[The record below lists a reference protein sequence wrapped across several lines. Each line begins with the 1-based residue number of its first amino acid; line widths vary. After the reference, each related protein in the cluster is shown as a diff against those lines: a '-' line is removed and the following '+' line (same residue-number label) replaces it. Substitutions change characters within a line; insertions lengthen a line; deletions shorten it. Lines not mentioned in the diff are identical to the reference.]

1 MCPLAFLFI
10 VLWIEDDPYY
20 CSWRNLGGVSHS
32 RCANQRC
39 GHSPARFQSE
49 LAWSCSPSR
58 LSLDAWAC
66 LIPWIICPWVM
77 QWHWVLVPFLLALS
91 LVDLAVVYALLSGA
105 FFWTSHEFSMPRTQV
120 LHVCKFLF
128 LVLTNQL
135 LSGMNLGNAH
145 ARHLSL

>member
-1 MCPLAFLFI
+1 
-10 VLWIEDDPYY
+10 
-20 CSWRNLGGVSHS
+20 
-32 RCANQRC
+32 
-39 GHSPARFQSE
+39 
-49 LAWSCSPSR
+49 
-58 LSLDAWAC
+58 
-66 LIPWIICPWVM
+66 M

-105 FFWTSHEFSMPRTQV
+105 FFWTSHEFSMPRNQV

-135 LSGMNLGNAH
+135 LSGMILGNAQ